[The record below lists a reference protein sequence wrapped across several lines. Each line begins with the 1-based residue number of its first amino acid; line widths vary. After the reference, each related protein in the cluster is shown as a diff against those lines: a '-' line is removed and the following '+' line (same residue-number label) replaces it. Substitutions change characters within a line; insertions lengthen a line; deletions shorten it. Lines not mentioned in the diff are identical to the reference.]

1 MTAQQTVSK
10 LGFKTMNTLHRA
22 VLKASGGKVLSKP
35 FGMPAVELTTIGR
48 KSGLQRSTMLTAPIH
63 DAGRVVL
70 VASKGGA
77 EHDPTWYLN
86 LTANPDVEVK
96 IDGET
101 RYLKA
106 RTASPEEKAELWPV
120 IVGAYKGYAGY
131 QTKTDRQIP
140 VVICEPRDA

>member
-1 MTAQQTVSK
+1 MTWQQSVSK
-10 LGFKTMNTLHRA
+10 LGFKSMNAGHRA
-22 VLKASGGKVLSKP
+22 VLALSGGKLLSKP

-48 KSGLQRSTMLTAPIH
+48 KSGQKRTTMLTAPIH
-63 DAGRVVL
+63 SADRVVL

-86 LTANPDVEVK
+86 LTANPAVEVK
-96 IDGET
+96 INGET
-101 RYLKA
+101 RALRA

-131 QTKTDRQIP
+131 QTKTDRPIP
-140 VVICEPRDA
+140 VVICEPAT